1 MLKVALHKGG
11 SRHDPKKFR
20 PISITSLLCRILE
33 TIVKTSATQ
42 HFDDEDYIS
51 DKQHGFRSRR
61 SCLTNL
67 LLNLEEITSLIDE
80 GHAVDQI
87 YLDFQKAFDKVP
99 HQKLLL
105 KLRRA
110 GIAGNLL
117 SWIESFLSNMYQQVK
132 INGKYS
138 SWRKVL
144 SGVPQGSVLGPLLCI
159 LYIIDLPRNTN
170 SKNTPPSIFADNTK
184 VNGKVDSKEES

>member
-1 MLKVALHKGG
+1 MK
-11 SRHDPKKFR
+11 
-20 PISITSLLCRILE
+20 IILV
-33 TIVKTSATQ
+33 TNTMDLGHADNRRTR
-42 HFDDEDYIS
+42 
-51 DKQHGFRSRR
+51 RSR

-110 GIAGNLL
+110 GISGNAL
-117 SWIESFLSNMYQQVK
+117 SWIESFLSNRY
-132 INGKYS
+132 
-138 SWRKVL
+138 
-144 SGVPQGSVLGPLLCI
+144 
-159 LYIIDLPRNTN
+159 
-170 SKNTPPSIFADNTK
+170 
-184 VNGKVDSKEES
+184 